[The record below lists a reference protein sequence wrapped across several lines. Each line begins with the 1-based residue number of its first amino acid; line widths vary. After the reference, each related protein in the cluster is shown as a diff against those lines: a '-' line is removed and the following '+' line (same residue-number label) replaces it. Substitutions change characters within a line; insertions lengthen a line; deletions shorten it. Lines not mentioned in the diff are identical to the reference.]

1 MFFSKSQML
10 VVITAIMITCYLT
23 ANVMATQIIQIGS
36 LSIFDAGTIIFPLTY
51 MLGEVVTEVWGFRT
65 ARRLIL
71 LTFACQMLF
80 TLFAWIATCIPTPPE
95 TQAMKDAYAM
105 IFCFVPRIMGASV
118 CAFLVGETT
127 NAWVMSH
134 LKEHFG
140 GPMWTRTI
148 SSSIA
153 GYLLDTTIFVLIAFA
168 GVVPFQQVLTMIGF
182 QVAAKIGMEIGC
194 STPLAYAS
202 VAWIHRHLKEPNQ
215 NY

>member
-1 MFFSKSQML
+1 ML
-10 VVITAIMITCYLT
+10 VVIAAIMITCYIT

-80 TLFAWIATCIPTPPE
+80 TLFAWIATCIPTPAD
-95 TQAMKDAYAM
+95 TKAMTEAYAM
-105 IFCFVPRIMGASV
+105 IFGFVPRIMGASV

-148 SSSIA
+148 SSSA
-153 GYLLDTTIFVLIAFA
+153 VGYLLDTTIFVFIAFA
-168 GVVPFQQVLTMIGF
+168 GVVPFSQVVTMIGF
-182 QVAAKIGMEIGC
+182 QVAAKIAMEICC
-194 STPLAYAS
+194 STPMAYAS
-202 VAWIHRHLKEPNQ
+202 ATWIRNHLKN
-215 NY
+215 